1 MSARLNASQLAHRVY
16 KYLLT
21 QYSAEQLYNT
31 YYTTDTRVFDEP
43 EVAFYPDNEN
53 RFKTSTDAMSYLL
66 EEGLPIWLVKSG
78 SNYPLEHFTYRK
90 AELLFDL

>member
-1 MSARLNASQLAHRVY
+1 MSARLNGSQLAHRVY

-21 QYSAEQLYNT
+21 QYAPEQLANT
-31 YYTTDTRVFDEP
+31 YYTTDVRVFDEP
-43 EVAFYPDNEN
+43 SVAFYPDIEN
-53 RFKTSTDAMSYLL
+53 RFKAPTDAMNYLL

-78 SNYPLEHFTYRK
+78 FNYPLEHFTYRK